1 MGKNEVST
9 LFSSDPDKYY
19 RVSLFDRLGFKR
31 NKCISCEK
39 FFWSLVDKNTCP
51 DHEAYNFIGNP
62 PTNKR
67 FDYIGAW
74 KETEKYF
81 LHIRSNSNGR
91 ILSVKTAPK
100 LLTFSAGN
108 AMVSARKAGNVP
120 ERSFFRQ
127 ALVVCFRLQ
136 KGSGLFMAPVFPAGF
151 ALPVKLNLRFG

>member
-31 NKCISCEK
+31 NKCISCGK

-62 PTNKR
+62 PTNKSL
-67 FDYIGAW
+67 DYIGAW

-81 LHIRSNSNGR
+81 QSQGHSITRR
-91 ILSVKTAPK
+91 YP
-100 LLTFSAGN
+100 
-108 AMVSARKAGNVP
+108 
-120 ERSFFRQ
+120 
-127 ALVVCFRLQ
+127 VVCRWRDDSILYNCIN
-136 KGSGLFMAPVFPAGF
+136 SGFP
-151 ALPVKLNLRFG
+151 KNNEQ